1 MTFSVVLNGNT
12 YNDASFNGNNY
23 AIPATGLP
31 AVMQDFVQHGANLW
45 QASSGTSLS
54 ITGSGPV
61 SLMCTLNRPFL
72 IGATIRLQ
80 RVSDTTAYMQGPI
93 TAWNPATGA
102 LTFTSNTSSNGLGS
116 AGPWTDWQILALGLQ
131 GATGAA
137 GATFTGGTV
146 TTPIVASATAFNE
159 ASATLASAATVNI
172 GAAAGNYIF
181 LTGTTTVTAFDTV
194 QSGTYREIE
203 CQGAITFTHN
213 ATTLILPGAVNYT
226 AAAGDV
232 LGFRSEGSG
241 NWRCVFIQ
249 QGNGGAVF
257 TGAVTHNGTMA
268 NNGATVLNGATQI
281 KQVKATKTAPA
292 ISTSTLT
299 LDLSTGSDF
308 AVALNANITALTISN
323 PAASGLE
330 SIFFLTFTADGTA
343 RSVTWPG
350 SVKWPGG
357 TAPTLTSTNGK
368 VDEFCFKTFDGGTT
382 YYASI
387 VGQNS

>member
-1 MTFSVVLNGNT
+1 MSWSETINGTT
-12 YNDASFNGNNY
+12 YTDANFNGNNY
-23 AIPATGLP
+23 AQASTGLP
-31 AVMQDFVQHGANLW
+31 QLLHDFVAHGANLW

-61 SLMCTLNRPFL
+61 SLVCTLNRPFL

-213 ATTLILPGAVNYT
+213 STSLILPGAVNYT
-226 AAAGDV
+226 AANGDI

-249 QGNGGAVF
+249 QGGGGAIFGGSVI
-257 TGAVTHNGTMA
+257 HNGA
-268 NNGATVLNGATQI
+268 SVFKQI
-281 KQVKATKTAPA
+281 KSTKAAPT
-292 ISTSTLT
+292 ISSNTLT
-299 LDLSTGSDF
+299 LDLSTASDF
-308 AVALNANITALTISN
+308 VVALTANITTLTISN
-323 PAASGLE
+323 PAATGLE
-330 SIFFLTFTADGTA
+330 SIFFLTLQPNGTA
-343 RSVTWPG
+343 YSITWPA

-357 TAPTLTSTNGK
+357 TAPTLTSTSGK
-368 VDEFCFKTFDGGTT
+368 IDEFCFKTFDGGTT
-382 YYASI
+382 FYATI